1 MSHECRHCGLELASR
16 QRPWEKEGFCCLGC
30 RAVFGLIHEGGLQ
43 RFYTLG
49 GGRGVPV
56 GSLDRPETRPWLEE
70 CGEALDVDIQGVHCA
85 GCVWL
90 LDELFARH
98 GTGHFDLN
106 PTLGRASIR
115 VDEGYDLQGFVD
127 DVESFGYRV
136 GPAGE
141 VPEPDGMLVRVGLCL
156 ALAMNGSIF
165 SVATY
170 LGLREGPVFHLLHQL
185 SWGAAL
191 LAVWIGGSVFIRA
204 AYQGLR
210 RGLVHLD
217 LPIALGV
224 VLSFTGA
231 SIAFLRT
238 GEAHYADTVTVFIAL
253 MLLGRWLRERVVRR
267 NRKLLLEDRGLEQ
280 LTATVLRDGPNLVP
294 CMQLAV
300 GDTLLLR
307 PGDLVPVRATL
318 LDAGAVSLDWIDGE
332 SEPHPHDVGEE
343 IPAGA
348 FNVGRT
354 PLRARVEERFEDSN
368 VVRLLREGTSLAAV
382 SKDAWWSRVAGI
394 WVLVVLVLG
403 AAGFLLWWH
412 QGWEVALSVSTA
424 VLVVTCPCA
433 FGIAVPLAYE
443 LAHARLR
450 RRGVFVRSGTLLD
463 RLRRV
468 RRVVFDKTGT
478 LTTGRLRLTNPEVLD
493 ELDAPTRSVLATLAM
508 ASHHPKSRALA
519 DALGASAIELDRIE
533 LHHGLGVEALHEGVR
548 YRLGSARWVGA
559 ATGDLAF
566 SATDQR
572 GRTWAFETAE
582 DLRPAA
588 RTELEALGAQ
598 GLSTAILSGDLQG
611 RVDAIAHELG
621 VPTEHALG
629 EHTPDA
635 KAAYIRAHEPDAT
648 LMIGD
653 GLNDRL
659 AAGVALCSGTPAV
672 DRPFM
677 ASRCDF
683 YFTTPGLG
691 AVKDALDVAHSLHR
705 DVRNVLRFS
714 VLYNAFAALAALAG
728 VMQPWM
734 AAVLMP
740 LSSIS
745 VLLYVSAS
753 ARPRSTAKEDVW
765 RPAWKF

>member
-1 MSHECRHCGLELASR
+1 MRECRHCGLELKSV
-16 QRPWEKEGFCCLGC
+16 QRPWEKEGFCCPGC
-30 RAVFGLIHEGGLQ
+30 RAVFGLIHDGGLE
-43 RFYTLG
+43 RFYSLG

-56 GSLDRPETRPWLEE
+56 GSLDRPETRPWLEGRDDVLE
-70 CGEALDVDIQGVHCA
+70 VDIQGVHCA

-90 LDELFARH
+90 LDQLFERH
-98 GTGHFDLN
+98 GSGCFDLN

-115 VDEGYDLQGFVD
+115 LDEGYDIAAFVD

-136 GPAGE
+136 GPAGDE
-141 VPEPDGMLVRVGLCL
+141 PPPDGMLVRVGLCL
-156 ALAMNGSIF
+156 ALAMNGTIF

-185 SWGAAL
+185 SYGAAA
-191 LAVWIGGSVFIRA
+191 LAVLVGGSVFVRS

-224 VLSFTGA
+224 LLSFGGA
-231 SIAFLRT
+231 SVAFFRT
-238 GEAHYADTVTVFIAL
+238 GEAHYADTVTVFVAL

-267 NRKLLLEDRGLEQ
+267 NRKFLLEDRGLEQ
-280 LTATVLRDGPNLVP
+280 LTATVLREGVPVLVP
-294 CMQLAV
+294 CMTLAP

-307 PGDLVPVRATL
+307 PGDLVAVRATL

-332 SEPHPHDVGEE
+332 SEPHPREAGEE
-343 IPAGA
+343 APAGA

-368 VVRLLREGTSLAAV
+368 VVRLLREGTSLGAI
-382 SKDAWWSRVAGI
+382 SNDAWWSRVAGI
-394 WVLVVLVLG
+394 WVLVVLALG
-403 AAGFLLWWH
+403 IAGFAAWWH
-412 QGWEVALSVSTA
+412 QGWEVALSVTTA

-450 RRGVFVRSGTLLD
+450 RRGVFVRSATLLD

-478 LTTGRLRLTNPEVLD
+478 LTTGRLRLTNPEI
-493 ELDAPTRSVLATLAM
+493 LDALDSEARHMLATLAS
-508 ASHHPKSRALA
+508 ASHHPKSRAVLEE
-519 DALGASAIELDRIE
+519 LGPLRPLSIRPQVYP
-533 LHHGLGVEALHEGVR
+533 GLGVEAIHEGVR

-559 ATGDLAF
+559 AEGDLAF
-566 SATDQR
+566 GA
-572 GRTWAFETAE
+572 GEEVVAIETSE

-588 RTELEALGAQ
+588 RTELEALREH
-598 GLSTAILSGDLQG
+598 GLSTSILSGDLQR
-611 RVDAIAHELG
+611 RVDPIAEELDVAPEAAI
-621 VPTEHALG
+621 G
-629 EHTPDA
+629 ECSPDA
-635 KAAYIRAHEPDAT
+635 KADWIRAHEPERT

-653 GLNDRL
+653 GLNDRP
-659 AAGVALCSGTPAV
+659 ATTAALCSGTPAV

-691 AVKDALDVAHSLHR
+691 AITDALEVAHALHR

-714 VLYNAFAALAALAG
+714 VLYNALAAAAALAG
-728 VMQPWM
+728 LMEPWM

-745 VLLYVSAS
+745 TLLYVSAS
-753 ARPRSTAKEDVW
+753 ARPLRGERAQSR